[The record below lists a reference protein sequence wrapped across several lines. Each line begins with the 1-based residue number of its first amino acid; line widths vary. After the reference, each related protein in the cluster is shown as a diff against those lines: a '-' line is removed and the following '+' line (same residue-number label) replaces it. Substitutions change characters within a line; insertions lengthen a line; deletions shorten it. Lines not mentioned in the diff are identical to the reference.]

1 MVKKVTTVFLLI
13 LFFKSGIAQEEKDL
27 WWFQTSENK
36 KYEKSYQNAF
46 CDISEGILKEQ
57 IIEYISKY
65 VTSPYRKKEEI
76 AIIVSSL
83 FSEKH
88 DEKKF
93 SITYMSDYY
102 SFIVHDVVNQIAE
115 INGKVIFIQNNNAN
129 DFRIKK
135 DILFGLIRDRNKAE
149 TKLLNE
155 QFENL
160 KKEGGGIPLLFPNL
174 EHEIPNYVITI
185 KNNQLID
192 KKLTFE

>member
-1 MVKKVTTVFLLI
+1 MVKKVIIVFLLI

-36 KYEKSYQNAF
+36 KYEMSYQNAF
-46 CDISEGILKEQ
+46 CDISEGILKEL
-57 IIEYISKY
+57 ITEYISKY
-65 VTSPYRKKEEI
+65 VTSPYKKKKEI

-88 DEKKF
+88 DEKKYRIRYMSNYHSF
-93 SITYMSDYY
+93 ITYY
-102 SFIVHDVVNQIAE
+102 SVNQIAE

-135 DILFGLIRDRNKAE
+135 DILFGLLRDTFPDI
-149 TKLLNE
+149 TKKNN
-155 QFENL
+155 FSYSKDGTFTTNF
-160 KKEGGGIPLLFPNL
+160 IL
-174 EHEIPNYVITI
+174 EHEIPNYVLTI
-185 KNNQLID
+185 KNNKLID

>member
-36 KYEKSYQNAF
+36 KYEMSYQNAF

-57 IIEYISKY
+57 ITEYISKY
-65 VTSPYRKKEEI
+65 VTSPYKKKKEI

-88 DEKKF
+88 DEKKYRIRYMSNYHSF
-93 SITYMSDYY
+93 ITYY
-102 SFIVHDVVNQIAE
+102 SVNQIAE

-135 DILFGLIRDRNKAE
+135 DIIFGLIRDRNKAE

>member
-1 MVKKVTTVFLLI
+1 MVKKVIIVFLLI

-36 KYEKSYQNAF
+36 KYETSYQNAF

-57 IIEYISKY
+57 IIEYINKY
-65 VTSPYRKKEEI
+65 VTSPYKKKKEI

-135 DILFGLIRDRNKAE
+135 DILYGLLRDMFPDI
-149 TKLLNE
+149 TKKNN
-155 QFENL
+155 FSYSKDGTFTSNF
-160 KKEGGGIPLLFPNL
+160 IL
-174 EHEIPNYVITI
+174 EHEIPNYVLTI
-185 KNNQLID
+185 KNNKLID